1 MKVLSLFSGVGGFD
15 MGLEN
20 AGMETVFQCEWDKH
34 CRTILDHHWPTVP
47 KWDDVSTLTGEY
59 ILAHAPVV
67 DVVAWGSP
75 CQDLSVAG
83 KRAGLEG
90 GRSGLFYEGIRII
103 NELRKASNGKYPRIS
118 IWENV
123 YGAINSNKG
132 EDFEAI
138 LKEMVEAGSL
148 LCEWRVLDAQY
159 FGVPQRRRRVFVVA
173 IFDSATADRCPDPLL
188 PVSEGLLW
196 NPTTRTAKRQEP
208 TNTASGSIG
217 SGREIANSITAELY
231 HHGSVVNQDANNG
244 HVVIEPFTSSS
255 FAQYEQGVGT
265 LRSNGGDLGG
275 GSETLVVNQDRTYRD
290 VTGALLGRDSFGPN
304 HEGARDGKLV
314 LEPMLLDGTRVDD
327 VRVYES
333 PVQTLK
339 ERMGTGG
346 NNVPM
351 LMFDTQFGSNANVF
365 ENQSPTLKASQA
377 APSVAYPI
385 QDGRDIEKNQNG
397 LGVAEEGAPSYTI
410 DQTGAQAVAFA
421 TNQRSEVRELDD
433 KAVALSAEPGTNQQT
448 YVAIGIQGNVIGR
461 QDHNGPAGKG
471 HTDEGDPMFTLTST
485 DIHAVA
491 YDGHNDATAEQISFY
506 DGYNQ
511 KLDDSGVYRSLR
523 IGRDSSDF
531 VTQPI
536 NEVVGTL
543 RSGGDGGVPSS
554 RGEHLVTETVMPALL
569 AGLSHLTGTTQDGY
583 VAKIHEVQG
592 TMVVR
597 RLTPLECERL
607 MGWPAK
613 VLSVKIDICSDRQ
626 KNDVLVET
634 SNLKSPNVAGNADLN
649 KSSNNALFAEN
660 NSVVNEAKISKPVV
674 VNARI
679 NLEAGR
685 INLTNEQTGQK
696 YIVSIAEKSSKNDD
710 IASHAHIARLAVLMN
725 TALDR
730 FHQHG
735 KVGLQA
741 NEIGSL
747 AVKNGDKLLT
757 LYGNEIEQLAN
768 IVQSNIE
775 KTPAD
780 FMSTMSLHMQNTQQ
794 DDWILKTL
802 CCYAMN
808 VIAGYIPGAITAESS
823 YQIDLSI
830 SYSHTQL
837 RADGTVQS
845 DTHRYKQCGNGVAS
859 PVAQWIGEQL
869 MGL

>member
-59 ILAHAPVV
+59 ILAHAPVI

-90 GRSGLFYEGIRII
+90 GRSGLFYEGMRII

-159 FGVPQRRRRVFVVA
+159 FGVPQRRRRVFVIAV
-173 IFDSATADRCPDPLL
+173 FDSATANRCPDPLL
-188 PVSEGLLW
+188 PISEGLRW
-196 NPTTRTAKRQEP
+196 DSTTRASKRQEP
-208 TNTASGSIG
+208 SNTASGSIG

-244 HVVIEPFTSSS
+244 HVVIEPFTPSS

-351 LMFDTQFGSNANVF
+351 VAFSHTQGLDAQPSETAW
-365 ENQSPTLKASQA
+365 PTLRKEGNGHA
-377 APSVAYPI
+377 VAIPI
-385 QDGRDIEKNQNG
+385 QDGREIEKNQNG

-410 DQTGAQAVAFA
+410 DQTGAQAVA
-421 TNQRSEVRELDD
+421 
-433 KAVALSAEPGTNQQT
+433 
-448 YVAIGIQGNVIGR
+448 IGIQGNVIGR

-471 HTDEGDPMFTLTST
+471 HTEEGDPMFTLTGT

-491 YDGHNDATAEQISFY
+491 YDEYNDTLGGEIHHALRAGTKQST
-506 DGYNQ
+506 
-511 KLDDSGVYRSLR
+511 GV
-523 IGRDSSDF
+523 
-531 VTQPI
+531 
-536 NEVVGTL
+536 VVGTL

-554 RGEHLVTETVMPALL
+554 RGEHLVVEPNVAIPIDTRNALRNPDKYDAQNRQGLGIGADGDPMATLTSAHVNAVAAGFKAGQGAQSRSIGYQEGMAQTLTSDMNGLEPTV
-569 AGLSHLTGTTQDGY
+569 LTP
-583 VAKIHEVQG
+583 

-607 MGWPAK
+607 MGWP
-613 VLSVKIDICSDRQ
+613 
-626 KNDVLVET
+626 
-634 SNLKSPNVAGNADLN
+634 
-649 KSSNNALFAEN
+649 
-660 NSVVNEAKISKPVV
+660 
-674 VNARI
+674 
-679 NLEAGR
+679 
-685 INLTNEQTGQK
+685 
-696 YIVSIAEKSSKNDD
+696 DD
-710 IASHAHIARLAVLMN
+710 
-725 TALDR
+725 
-730 FHQHG
+730 
-735 KVGLQA
+735 
-741 NEIGSL
+741 
-747 AVKNGDKLLT
+747 
-757 LYGNEIEQLAN
+757 
-768 IVQSNIE
+768 
-775 KTPAD
+775 
-780 FMSTMSLHMQNTQQ
+780 
-794 DDWILKTL
+794 
-802 CCYAMN
+802 
-808 VIAGYIPGAITAESS
+808 
-823 YQIDLSI
+823 
-830 SYSHTQL
+830 HT
-837 RADGTVQS
+837 RYKADGTIQS

-869 MGL
+869 IGL